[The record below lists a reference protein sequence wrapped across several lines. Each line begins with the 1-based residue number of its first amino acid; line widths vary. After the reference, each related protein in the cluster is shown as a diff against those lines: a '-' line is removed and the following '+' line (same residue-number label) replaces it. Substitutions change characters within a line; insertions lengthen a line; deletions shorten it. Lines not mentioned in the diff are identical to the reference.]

1 MNRSVYI
8 FGIILVVVGN
18 ISFALAAEAC
28 PSNYTSVAFVGAG
41 CPCNPIGN
49 LRIGL
54 CSRGYVCAQPWT
66 GLPQQALGALAAP
79 SAPVAEL
86 SASNPLA
93 TPPFTCQP
101 CAYGQYCPDGSVLP
115 PSSSPLIQMAIS
127 QLSCPP
133 GRYCPTPGEAFPC
146 LPGSFCAQGS
156 VQPITCNI
164 SVLVDSY
171 PSLPMPTRP
180 TTVYESVYV
189 RGQQFA
195 GNQCPG
201 NSSTPTDACPPGF
214 YCPSPGQA
222 ETCPTGYY
230 CKQGS
235 QTPSKCP
242 ALTSCPEGSFKATL
256 SWTGFIMLAGVLGV
270 LWISYLLMTATLRMN
285 QRKLGRTQAARER
298 LWKLLNPLFASQQYS
313 KSQAFPAIMGP
324 SGAGKSTFL
333 NVIMGKTAGLGQVTG
348 GIRANGREMRPEDLR
363 GIVGFVPQEDIVHE
377 DLTVREN
384 LVYSARLRLSA
395 AKPLREQL
403 AIVDDVVNVLQL
415 RHVQHSVVGSAERRG
430 ISGGQRKRV
439 NIGMELVAKP
449 SILFMDEPTS
459 GLDSTAAAEILGALK
474 RMAGL
479 GMNIITVIHQPR
491 FSIFSLFDDVMLLC
505 KGGKLAYLG
514 PSRLALPYME
524 SVGFTLPPNENPA
537 DFAMDVLSGSVPRV
551 NHPIFQP
558 EDLVPLWEAHGLS
571 WVKTQES
578 IPAVIFNRSSGT
590 ATTSPPAA
598 EAVDPEQLR
607 LLEEGFD
614 AADDDGDEAIDGA
627 GLKVLLRGI
636 GLEPTAAD
644 INMII
649 AELAEPR
656 SGLIIKSEFMQYV
669 RYGGR
674 PPTAD
679 APTPT
684 RAVGGSQRRVDS
696 LYRVYSIEQYTLG
709 NALSEL
715 AAANLPA
722 GLKSDPP
729 TSLKTMAAAA
739 MEMQQAPGSL
749 SPSSSPGLSLQN
761 SSKNELSL
769 VQNTILEEN
778 ESDTETVRST
788 SLTSVNSLELPKSV
802 AVIAPGGKGVSAGD
816 SEDVSNTNYARNGS
830 IIKLPDD
837 LPLQPTYFTSRVMHA
852 LGLDAGGGQLRS
864 TPGVFGQ
871 LYILIVRAGVK
882 WARNWGTRFADLML
896 LIVAAI
902 ACGAMHGTGSVATDV
917 RGQCTLV
924 LLTLGI
930 LSASTSLTVFG
941 KDKLIFWRENASGV
955 AVLPYFLANTILNLI
970 DVALHP
976 LVFLAIYTSMT
987 LPSISLGMY
996 YLVGLLVVWWTSS
1009 AGCLISVLV
1018 NNSANA
1024 LVASVAVVMIA
1035 GGFINGVSP
1044 NYREMSPTTKKIT
1057 SLSYNRWAVE
1067 AVVIGSYENYPEYMW
1082 PLSKALINLAG
1093 YCGLDG
1099 SGVPPISKSSKGNYV
1114 TASNAPAW
1122 DDPWQTPDAISPT
1135 PSANLQEQDIEVY
1148 CAGYMEYALLVIFLE
1163 GLILRLATLLALYI
1177 CPRGMTLEPV
1187 AAGLTSLWKKMR
1199 EAFKRNKVKRR
1210 TTTVGGRLGGGA
1222 V

>member
-1 MNRSVYI
+1 
-8 FGIILVVVGN
+8 
-18 ISFALAAEAC
+18 
-28 PSNYTSVAFVGAG
+28 
-41 CPCNPIGN
+41 
-49 LRIGL
+49 
-54 CSRGYVCAQPWT
+54 
-66 GLPQQALGALAAP
+66 
-79 SAPVAEL
+79 
-86 SASNPLA
+86 
-93 TPPFTCQP
+93 
-101 CAYGQYCPDGSVLP
+101 
-115 PSSSPLIQMAIS
+115 
-127 QLSCPP
+127 
-133 GRYCPTPGEAFPC
+133 
-146 LPGSFCAQGS
+146 
-156 VQPITCNI
+156 
-164 SVLVDSY
+164 VLVDSY
-171 PSLPMPTRP
+171 PALTMPTKP
-180 TTVYESVYV
+180 TTVYESVYI

-195 GNQCPG
+195 GNQCPA

-214 YCPSPGQA
+214 YCPSPGEA
-222 ETCPTGYY
+222 ITCPSGYY
-230 CKQGS
+230 CKRGS

-242 ALTSCPEGSFKATL
+242 ALTSCPEGSAKATL

-270 LWISYLLMTATLRMN
+270 LWISYLLMTTTLRMN

-298 LWKLLNPLFASQQYS
+298 LWKLLNPLFASQQHS
-313 KSQAFPAIMGP
+313 KSQAFRAFKAIRPKITIEFDNLGLTLRDGHSILSGVSGRFTHSRVAAIMGP

-395 AKPLREQL
+395 AKPLREQF
-403 AIVDDVVNVLQL
+403 AIVDDVINVLQL

-459 GLDSTAAAEILGALK
+459 GLDATAAADILGALK

-524 SVGFTLPPNENPA
+524 SVGFALPPNENPA
-537 DFAMDVLSGSVPRV
+537 DFAMDVLSGSVPRA
-551 NHPIFQP
+551 NYPAFQP

-571 WVKTQES
+571 WIKTQES
-578 IPAVIFNRSSGT
+578 IPAVVFNRSSGT
-590 ATTSPPAA
+590 DASSGPAA

-644 INMII
+644 VNMIL
-649 AELAEPR
+649 AELAER
-656 SGLIIKSEFMQYV
+656 SSGLITKSAFMQYV

-684 RAVGGSQRRVDS
+684 HGVGGSQRRVDS

-722 GLKSDPP
+722 ALKSDPP
-729 TSLKTMAAAA
+729 TSLKSMAAAA
-739 MEMQQAPGSL
+739 MEMQQAQGSL
-749 SPSSSPGLSLQN
+749 SPSSSGLTLQN
-761 SSKNELSL
+761 SSKKELSL
-769 VQNTILEEN
+769 AQNTIFEES
-778 ESDTETVRST
+778 ESGSETETVRTT
-788 SLTSVNSLELPKSV
+788 SLTSVASLDLPESV
-802 AVIAPGGKGVSAGD
+802 GAGGVAPGGKGGSSGD
-816 SEDVSNTNYARNGS
+816 SELVSNSSNYTRNGS

-837 LPLQPTYFTSRVMHA
+837 LPLETNFKSRVMHA
-852 LGLDAGGGQLRS
+852 LSLDAGSGQLRS

-871 LYILIVRAGVK
+871 LYILIIRAGVK
-882 WARNWGTRFADLML
+882 WARNWTTRFSDLML
-896 LIVAAI
+896 LILAAV

-917 RGQCTLV
+917 RGQCTLT

-930 LSASTSLTVFG
+930 LSASTSLSVFG
-941 KDKLIFWRENASGV
+941 KDKLVFWRENASGV

-996 YLVGLLVVWWTSS
+996 YLIGFLVVWWTSS

-1024 LVASVAVVMIA
+1024 LVAAVAVVMIA

-1044 NYREMSPTTKKIT
+1044 NYRELGVNTKRLT

-1067 AVVIGSYENYPEYMW
+1067 AVVINSYENYPPYMW

-1093 YCGLDG
+1093 YCGLDA
-1099 SGVPPISKSSKGNYV
+1099 SGVPSIAKSAKGNYV
-1114 TASNAPAW
+1114 IASDAPAW
-1122 DDPWQTPDAISPT
+1122 DDPWQRPG
-1135 PSANLQEQDIEVY
+1135 E
-1148 CAGYMEYALLVIFLE
+1148 GFL
-1163 GLILRLATLLALYI
+1163 
-1177 CPRGMTLEPV
+1177 
-1187 AAGLTSLWKKMR
+1187 
-1199 EAFKRNKVKRR
+1199 
-1210 TTTVGGRLGGGA
+1210 
-1222 V
+1222 

>member
-1 MNRSVYI
+1 LRQELSVP
-8 FGIILVVVGN
+8 L
-18 ISFALAAEAC
+18 
-28 PSNYTSVAFVGAG
+28 
-41 CPCNPIGN
+41 
-49 LRIGL
+49 
-54 CSRGYVCAQPWT
+54 
-66 GLPQQALGALAAP
+66 AP
-79 SAPVAEL
+79 SPPVAEL
-86 SASNPLA
+86 SASDSLD

-101 CAYGQYCPDGSVLP
+101 CAYGQYCPDGSGLP
-115 PSSSPLIQMAIS
+115 PASSPLIQMQVFSFLNSTGRNLVVQLFLRHDNNPFSFCFPSFRAIS
-127 QLSCPP
+127 RLACPP
-133 GRYCPTPGEAFPC
+133 GSYCPTPGEVFPC

-156 VQPITCNI
+156 VQPVTCNI
-164 SVLVDSY
+164 SLLVDSY
-171 PSLPMPTRP
+171 PALPMPTRT

-195 GNQCPG
+195 GNQCPA

-214 YCPSPGQA
+214 YCPSPGQV
-222 ETCPTGYY
+222 ETCPAGYY

-242 ALTSCPEGSFKATL
+242 ALTSCPEGSSKATL

-270 LWISYLLMTATLRMN
+270 LWISYLLLSTMLRMN

-298 LWKLLNPLFASQQYS
+298 LWKLLNPLFASQQHS
-313 KSQAFPAIMGP
+313 KSQAFRAFKAIRPKITIEFDNLGLTLRDGHSILSGVSGKFTHSRVAAIMGP

-403 AIVDDVVNVLQL
+403 AIVDDVINVLQL
-415 RHVQHSVVGSAERRG
+415 RHVQHSIVGSAERRG

-459 GLDSTAAAEILGALK
+459 GLDSTAAADILSALK

-514 PSRLALPYME
+514 PSRLALPYLE
-524 SVGFTLPPNENPA
+524 SVGFSLPPNENPA

-590 ATTSPPAA
+590 DATSPPAT

-649 AELAEPR
+649 AELAEAR

-684 RAVGGSQRRVDS
+684 HAVGGSQRRVDS

-722 GLKSDPP
+722 SLKSDPP

-739 MEMQQAPGSL
+739 MEMQQAPGAL
-749 SPSSSPGLSLQN
+749 SPSSSSGLSLQN
-761 SSKNELSL
+761 NSKKELSL
-769 VQNTILEEN
+769 VKNTILEEN
-778 ESDTETVRST
+778 ESDTETVRT
-788 SLTSVNSLELPKSV
+788 SSLASVTSSLELPESV
-802 AVIAPGGKGVSAGD
+802 GATGAGGKGGSIGD
-816 SEDVSNTNYARNGS
+816 SEHISNTNYARNGS

-837 LPLQPTYFTSRVMHA
+837 LRHQPTNFTSRVMHA
-852 LGLDAGGGQLRS
+852 LGLDTGGGQLRS

-882 WARNWGTRFADLML
+882 WARNWSTRFADLML

-930 LSASTSLTVFG
+930 LSASTSLSVFG
-941 KDKLIFWRENASGV
+941 KDKLIFWREKSSGV
-955 AVLPYFLANTILNLI
+955 AVLPYFLANTTLNLI

-987 LPSISLGMY
+987 LPSISLGMF
-996 YLVGLLVVWWTSS
+996 YLVGFLVVWWTSS
-1009 AGCLISVLV
+1009 AGCLISVLI

-1067 AVVIGSYENYPEYMW
+1067 AVVIGSYENYPQYMW

-1099 SGVPPISKSSKGNYV
+1099 SGVPSIAKSAKGNYV
-1114 TASNAPAW
+1114 IASDAPAW
-1122 DDPWQTPDAISPT
+1122 DDPWQTPGE
-1135 PSANLQEQDIEVY
+1135 AN
-1148 CAGYMEYALLVIFLE
+1148 
-1163 GLILRLATLLALYI
+1163 
-1177 CPRGMTLEPV
+1177 
-1187 AAGLTSLWKKMR
+1187 
-1199 EAFKRNKVKRR
+1199 
-1210 TTTVGGRLGGGA
+1210 
-1222 V
+1222 